1 MAGNEAGYILR
12 RQYSL
17 KLYIGLTYI
26 QDGKDEQKF
35 VKGIPTATVGKK
47 QKKKAHKLNKT
58 LPKPSQTPPDFSV
71 Q

>member
-35 VKGIPTATVGKK
+35 VKGIPTATVGKN
-47 QKKKAHKLNKT
+47 QKKK
-58 LPKPSQTPPDFSV
+58 SS
-71 Q
+71 